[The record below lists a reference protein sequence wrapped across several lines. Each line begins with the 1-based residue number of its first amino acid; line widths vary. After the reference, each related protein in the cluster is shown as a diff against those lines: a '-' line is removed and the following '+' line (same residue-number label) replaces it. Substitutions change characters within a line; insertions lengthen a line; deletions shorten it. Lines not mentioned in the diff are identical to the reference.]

1 MSKDDMDFS
10 LECFPSSS
18 GDGEM
23 SLGEK
28 RLCRQVLGS
37 LPQLPFPLRDVPCA
51 DGTIQKEYVIPVE
64 CREEVLNQLC
74 FLQPVPK
81 LDDVMFDLHEQKL
94 FTVRDYR
101 VIRWHGTNI
110 LASPYFDRT
119 GGMLVDWMEPDN
131 LEQSI
136 HAIKVNK

>member
-1 MSKDDMDFS
+1 MSKDD
-10 LECFPSSS
+10 LEFHLKCFPSSTE
-18 GDGEM
+18 DGEM

-37 LPQLPFPLRDVPCA
+37 LPQLPFPLHDVPCA
-51 DGTIQKEYVIPVE
+51 DGTIQKEYVIPME

-74 FLQPVPK
+74 FLVPVPK
-81 LDDVMFDLHEQKL
+81 MDDVMFDLHEQKL
-94 FTVRDYR
+94 FTVRDFR

-110 LASPYFDRT
+110 LASPYFDHT

-131 LEQSI
+131 LEESV
-136 HAIKVNK
+136 HTIKKKG